1 MKSLKQRNVN
11 NQPKKCASPFTEDQL
26 TTLLMAAD
34 SLKTIF
40 KEPIT
45 IDNLL
50 ECIEDVTGY
59 AEIYDTFERISQ
71 PEKRSFTQSIR
82 KLFFLNRVN
91 VGDWIVDNQAG
102 TIYLDGNLNEVVNE
116 YFIPA

>member
-1 MKSLKQRNVN
+1 MTSLKQRNAN

-34 SLKTIF
+34 SLKTLF

-45 IDNLL
+45 IDNML

-59 AEIYDTFERISQ
+59 AEIYDTFECMPQ
-71 PEKRSFTQSIR
+71 PEKRYFTHLIR
-82 KLFFLNRVN
+82 RLFFLNRVN
-91 VGDWIVDNQAG
+91 VGDWIVDNQ
-102 TIYLDGNLNEVVNE
+102 TSIIYLDGNLNDVVYE